1 MKNDKP
7 RKPKADRL
15 LKQLPLSERKR
26 QQEIRN
32 LILNDPM
39 FRVA

>member
-7 RKPKADRL
+7 LKPKQDRL
-15 LKQLPLSERKR
+15 LKQLPLSERRR

-32 LILNDPM
+32 LILSDPL
-39 FRVA
+39 FQAV